1 MVGIQPQGGF
11 VIIYTCTVNWNFIN
25 WFDKFDIKLPLN
37 LTSIDIIIRM
47 FDIVCIMKEKA
58 ELLDF

>member
-1 MVGIQPQGGF
+1 MVGSQPQGGF
-11 VIIYTCTVNWNFIN
+11 VIIYTCSVTWNFIN

-37 LTSIDIIIRM
+37 LTSIGIIIRT
-47 FDIVCIMKEKA
+47 FDIICIMKEKA